1 MNESMHKAL
10 RATYTLIIAILGTTL
25 VLIGLALLF
34 LPGPGM
40 VVVVI
45 GLGLLASEF
54 AWARRL
60 LRRAKKELEKGMKN
74 FRQ

>member
-1 MNESMHKAL
+1 
-10 RATYTLIIAILGTTL
+10 
-25 VLIGLALLF
+25 
-34 LPGPGM
+34 M

-60 LRRAKKELEKGMKN
+60 LRRAKKKLEKGMIN